1 MKLGMQEFVLLS
13 FAWMD
18 KVEYNKGHDMGG
30 ARWSTTLSAPFL
42 PPPSLKAFDRV
53 QAPPRLNL
61 DYFRFVLFVHENATH
76 NSGI

>member
-30 ARWSTTLSAPFL
+30 ARWSPL
-42 PPPSLKAFDRV
+42 PPSSLKACDRV

-61 DYFRFVLFVHENATH
+61 DYFRFVLLYMKMQPIRVGSEQANQ
-76 NSGI
+76 